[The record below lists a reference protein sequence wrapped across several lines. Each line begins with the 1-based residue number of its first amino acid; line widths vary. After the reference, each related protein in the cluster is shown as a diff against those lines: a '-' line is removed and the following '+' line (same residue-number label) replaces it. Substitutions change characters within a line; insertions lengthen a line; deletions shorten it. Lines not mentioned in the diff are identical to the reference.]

1 MSSPKAL
8 ARGGAIVVSVS
19 CGSEVNELL
28 LPVSTGLDH
37 FFLALSVGFCRPIT
51 GHLAF
56 ICHLA
61 FVVFYPDDK
70 PS

>member
-8 ARGGAIVVSVS
+8 ARGGAIVMSVS
-19 CGSEVNELL
+19 RGSEMDELL

-37 FFLALSVGFCRPIT
+37 FFLALSVGFCRPIA

-56 ICHLA
+56 ICHRHA
-61 FVVFYPDDK
+61 
-70 PS
+70 